1 MRNYDYPDQPERCYW
16 QAVPPQWG
24 GGSFFG
30 ALAVFFFNKTTVTR
44 KQKVEKSIPRC
55 EMDRLSE
62 GYKRAIDKILGPIA
76 KNGLFWPKSEFLGQ
90 KTPISLLYPCSGHY
104 REKLCK
110 YKRTL
115 FPNKYK

>member
-1 MRNYDYPDQPERCYW
+1 M
-16 QAVPPQWG
+16 PPQWG

-62 GYKRAIDKILGPIA
+62 GYKRAIDKILGPAA
-76 KNGLFWPKSEFLGQ
+76 KTDFWPTMFWPRPGKIVQTKG
-90 KTPISLLYPCSGHY
+90 YP
-104 REKLCK
+104 
-110 YKRTL
+110 
-115 FPNKYK
+115 FPK